1 MEYKRGVDP
10 YNYMFSTFE
19 NGKIITT
26 DVGGPIPSEPDGSY
40 MVDGTKYK
48 SSEANTFM
56 QPKSFTKNGVYEI
69 IYYDSMGKRKVDTL
83 QYSNIGPD
91 GQYEFK
97 IKINPLQIENI
108 YLISKKSGGKK
119 TKRRLLK

>member
-1 MEYKRGVDP
+1 MEYTKGDP
-10 YNYMFSTFE
+10 YNYMFSTLE

-26 DVGGPIPSEPDGSY
+26 DVGGPIPPEPDGSY

-69 IYYDSMGKRKVDTL
+69 IYYNSSGKREVNTL
-83 QYSNIGPD
+83 QYSNISSD